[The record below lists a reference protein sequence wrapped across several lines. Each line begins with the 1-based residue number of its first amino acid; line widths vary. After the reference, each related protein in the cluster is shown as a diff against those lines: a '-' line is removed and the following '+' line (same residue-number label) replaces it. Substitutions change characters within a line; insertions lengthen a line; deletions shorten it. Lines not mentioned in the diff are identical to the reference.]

1 MSGAA
6 AAGAYSNAG
15 KRKPLDSR
23 IPSLISNSLL
33 TGHRSFFLM
42 VGDRAKSHAQIVN
55 LHFLL
60 SQSIA
65 GLANPTDAQKK
76 NPRPNVLWCY
86 KKDLGFTSNRK
97 KRESKVKKEVK
108 RGDRDVGEMDPFEL
122 FVSVTDVRYTYY
134 KDTHKILGQTFNML
148 ILQDFE
154 AITPNLLARTIET
167 VEGGGIVVCLLQ
179 GMKSLRD
186 LYGMTMDVHSR
197 YRSSVAADIA
207 PVARFNER
215 FLLSLGSNP
224 SCLVVDDELN
234 VLPIS
239 AGKDI
244 VPIDPD
250 LGVGVAKSSGKG
262 KRRELEGEAE
272 LKALK
277 DSLKDTKGIGEVVA
291 EARTLDQA
299 KSILTFTDA
308 ITSKSLS
315 QTVSLTAGRGRG
327 KSAALGLSIALAVLH
342 SYSNIFVTSPSPEN
356 LKTLFEFIFKGFDK
370 LGWEEHLDY
379 DIVQS
384 TNPEWKG
391 AVVRV
396 NIFRQHRQTIQYIQP
411 QDYHVLGQAELV
423 VIDEAAAIPLPLV
436 RSLLGPYLVF
446 MASTINGYEGT
457 GRSLSLKLLQQLREM
472 SRPSSALAVNNTNA
486 GDGEGN
492 KASGGSSSSLA
503 VVRSLKEI
511 KLSTPIRY
519 APGDQIE
526 KWLNSLLCLDATLAV
541 PSKKTLQGCPHP
553 SNCELFYVNR
563 DTLFSYH
570 PASEVFLQ
578 RMMSLYVASHYKN
591 SPNDLQLMSDAPGH
605 HLFVL
610 LPPLKEGDNTLPD
623 PLVVLQVA
631 LEGNISK
638 QSVLDNLSRGKMAGG
653 DLIPWTISQQY
664 QDDDFASLS
673 GARIVRVAVHPDYAK
688 MGYGSRAISALNEFY
703 SGELLNLDEV
713 AAELEV
719 ETFEDV
725 AKTEKNASLSTD
737 RIGIRDASKMPPLL
751 QRLSERA
758 PEKLDYL
765 GVSYGV
771 TPQLFKF
778 WKRGGFVPLYMRQTT
793 NDLTGEHSCVMIR
806 GLNKNM
812 EETRRWLG
820 DFAVDFR
827 KRFISLL
834 SFKFREF
841 GSIAALTML
850 EAANAGEGAG
860 KSRELVSTDVRDLFS
875 PFDLKRLD
883 SYANN
888 MLDYHVILDLLP
900 TLAALYFAKRFP
912 ADIKLS
918 GVQSS
923 ILLALGLQRKSV
935 EDIESELQLPV
946 AQTLALFVKTIRKLT
961 KSIQE
966 ILKADVGRTL
976 PTEAQVSASRLLTN
990 AANDLNDAGASGVA
1004 TKATSRDAIAKEL
1017 EQEGNEVL
1025 KQLREEQRE
1034 VLDSL
1039 DLKQYAVGGSKDEW
1053 AAAEAQ
1059 VASKMN
1065 GGKAGASS
1073 VVSVKNPNSTKGNK
1087 RKGPIAE
1094 DEGAKGKKDK
1104 KDKKRRKN

>member
-1 MSGAA
+1 MSGA
-6 AAGAYSNAG
+6 NATG
-15 KRKPLDSR
+15 RRKPLDTR
-23 IPSLISNSLL
+23 IPALISNSLIS
-33 TGHRSFFLM
+33 GHRSFFVM
-42 VGDRAKSHAQIVN
+42 VGDKSKQHAQIVN

-76 NPRPNVLWCY
+76 NPRPSVLWAY

-97 KRESKVKKEVK
+97 KRETKVKREVK
-108 RGDRDVGEMDPFEL
+108 RGQREVGEMDPFEL

-148 ILQDFE
+148 VLQDFE
-154 AITPNLLARTIET
+154 ALTPNLLARTIET

-179 GMKSLRD
+179 GMKSLRE
-186 LYGMTMDVHSR
+186 LYSMTMDVHSR
-197 YRSSVAADIA
+197 YRSSMSEAS

-215 FLLSLGSNP
+215 FLLSLGNNP

-250 LGVGVAKSSGKG
+250 LGVGVARSSGKG
-262 KRRELEGEAE
+262 KRREQEGEAE
-272 LKALK
+272 LRGLK
-277 DSLKDTKGIGEVVA
+277 ESMADTKGVGDVLA

-299 KSILTFTDA
+299 KAILTFTDA

-315 QTVSLTAGRGRG
+315 QTVSLTAARGRG
-327 KSAALGLSIALAVLH
+327 KSAALGLSIALAILH
-342 SYSNIFVTSPSPEN
+342 GYSNVFVTSPSPEN

-411 QDYHVLGQAELV
+411 QDFHVLGQAELV

-472 SRPSSALAVNNTNA
+472 SRPASALAAPAKND
-486 GDGEGN
+486 DGTAV
-492 KASGGSSSSLA
+492 KGGSSSASLNVA
-503 VVRSLKEI
+503 RTLKEI
-511 KLSTPIRY
+511 KLTTPIRY
-519 APGDQIE
+519 APGDEIE
-526 KWLNSLLCLDATLAV
+526 KWLNQLLCLDATIAV

-553 SNCELFYVNR
+553 SQCELYYVNR

-610 LPPLKEGDNTLPD
+610 LPPLKEGDNALPD
-623 PLVVLQVA
+623 PLVVVQVA

-638 QSVLDNLSRGKMAGG
+638 QSVMDNLSRGRMAGG
-653 DLIPWTISQQY
+653 DLIPWTVTQQY

-673 GARIVRVAVHPDYAK
+673 GARIVRIAVHPDYAK
-688 MGYGSRAISALNEFY
+688 MGYGSRTLTALNEFY

-713 AAELEV
+713 AAELDV

-725 AKTEKNASLSTD
+725 AKVDESASLQTD
-737 RIGIRDASKMPPLL
+737 RIGIRDAAKMPPLL
-751 QRLSERA
+751 QRLSERQ
-758 PEKLDYL
+758 PENLDYL
-765 GVSYGV
+765 GTSYGV
-771 TPQLFKF
+771 TPLLFKF
-778 WKRGGFVPLYMRQTT
+778 WKRAGYVPLYMRQTT
-793 NDLTGEHSCVMIR
+793 NDLTGEHSCIMIR
-806 GLNKNM
+806 GLNKN
-812 EETRRWLG
+812 EDEAKRWLG
-820 DFAVDFR
+820 DFSIDFR
-827 KRFISLL
+827 KRFIALL
-834 SFKFREF
+834 SYKFREF
-841 GSIAALTML
+841 SSILALSIL
-850 EAANAGEGAG
+850 ESASSLDTASG
-860 KSRELVSTDVRDLFS
+860 RRTLVSTDVRDMFS

-883 SYANN
+883 SYGNN

-900 TLAALYFAKRFP
+900 TLAALYFSRRFP
-912 ADIKLS
+912 EDVKLS
-918 GVQSS
+918 GVQAS
-923 ILLALGLQRKSV
+923 ILASLGLQRKSV
-935 EDIESELQLPV
+935 EDIEAELQLPV
-946 AQTLALFVKTIRKLT
+946 AQTLALFVKVIRKLV
-961 KSIQE
+961 KSLQE
-966 ILKADVGRTL
+966 ILQADVARSL
-976 PTEAQVSASRLLTN
+976 PTED
-990 AANDLNDAGASGVA
+990 AAAATAARILPAGDSGVA
-1004 TKATSRDAIAKEL
+1004 TSLTHKDALAKEL
-1017 EQEGNEVL
+1017 EDEGNEVL
-1025 KQLREEQRE
+1025 KQLRNEQRG
-1034 VLDSL
+1034 VIDSL
-1039 DLKQYAVGGSKDEW
+1039 DLKQYAIGGSKDEW
-1053 AAAEAQ
+1053 AAAEAR
-1059 VASKMN
+1059 VAAKVV
-1065 GGKAGASS
+1065 GGKDRLSS
-1073 VVSVKNPNSTKGNK
+1073 TVSVKNPNSTKALK
-1087 RKGPIAE
+1087 RNRG
-1094 DEGAKGKKDK
+1094 EGEEGKQANGGGGKKDK
-1104 KDKKRRKN
+1104 KDKKRRKA

>member
-1 MSGAA
+1 MSGA
-6 AAGAYSNAG
+6 NAQG
-15 KRKPLDSR
+15 RRKPLDPR
-23 IPSLISNSLL
+23 IPALISNNLI
-33 TGHRSFFLM
+33 TAHRSFFVL
-42 VGDRAKSHAQIVN
+42 VGDRAKAHSQIVN
-55 LHFLL
+55 LHWLL
-60 SQSIA
+60 STATSSLQ
-65 GLANPTDAQKK
+65 NPTDAQKK
-76 NPRPNVLWCY
+76 NPRPRVLWCY
-86 KKDLGFTSNRK
+86 KKDLGFSSNRK
-97 KRESKVKKEVK
+97 QRESKVKREVK
-108 RGDRDVGEMDPFEL
+108 RGQRDVGEMNPFEL
-122 FVSVTDVRYTYY
+122 FVSVTDIRYTYY

-148 ILQDFE
+148 VLQDFE

-179 GMKSLRD
+179 GMKSLRG
-186 LYGMTMDVHSR
+186 LYSMSMDVHAR
-197 YRSSVAADIA
+197 YRSSMSSAS

-215 FLLSLGSNP
+215 FLLSLGNNP
-224 SCLVVDDELN
+224 SCLIVDDELN

-244 VPIDPD
+244 EPIDPD
-250 LGVGVAKSSGKG
+250 LGVGVARSSGKG
-262 KRRELEGEAE
+262 KRREQEGEAE
-272 LKALK
+272 LRALK
-277 DSLKDTKGIGEVVA
+277 ESMADTKGVGDILA

-299 KSILTFTDA
+299 KAILTFTDA

-315 QTVSLTAGRGRG
+315 QTVSLTAARGRG

-472 SRPSSALAVNNTNA
+472 SRPSSALSAPTKND
-486 GDGEGN
+486 DGTTV
-492 KASGGSSSSLA
+492 KGGSSSSSSLA
-503 VVRSLKEI
+503 ISRTLKEI
-511 KLSTPIRY
+511 KLTTPIRY
-519 APGDQIE
+519 APGDEIE
-526 KWLNSLLCLDATLAV
+526 KWLNQLLCLDATIAV

-553 SNCELFYVNR
+553 SQCELYYVNR

-610 LPPLKEGDNTLPD
+610 LPPLKEGDNSLPE
-623 PLVVLQVA
+623 PLVVVQVA

-638 QSVLDNLSRGKMAGG
+638 QTVMDNLARGKLAGG
-653 DLIPWTISQQY
+653 DLIPWTITQQF

-673 GARIVRVAVHPDYAK
+673 GARVVRIAAHPDYAK
-688 MGYGSRAISALNEFY
+688 MGYGSRTLQALNSFY

-725 AKTEKNASLSTD
+725 AKVDEDASLATD
-737 RIGIRDASKMPPLL
+737 RIGIRDAAKMPPLL
-751 QRLSERA
+751 QRLSERQ
-758 PEKLDYL
+758 PENLDYL
-765 GVSYGV
+765 GTSYGI
-771 TPQLFKF
+771 TPSLFKF
-778 WKRGGFVPLYMRQTT
+778 WKRAGFVPLYLRQSQ
-793 NDLTGEHSCVMIR
+793 NDLTGEHSCVMLR
-806 GLNKNM
+806 GLNKNA
-812 EETRRWLG
+812 EEANRWLG
-820 DFAVDFR
+820 AFSVDFR
-827 KRFISLL
+827 KRFITLL
-834 SFKFREF
+834 SYKFREF
-841 GSIAALTML
+841 GSITALSIL
-850 EAANAGEGAG
+850 EAASVLETLD
-860 KSRELVSTDVRDLFS
+860 SRRTLVSTDVRDLFS
-875 PFDLKRLD
+875 PFDLKRLE
-883 SYANN
+883 SYGNN

-900 TLAALYFAKRFP
+900 TLAGLYFTRRLP
-912 ADIKLS
+912 EEVKLS
-918 GVQSS
+918 GVQAS
-923 ILLALGLQRKSV
+923 ILCALGLQRKSV

-946 AQTLALFVKTIRKLT
+946 AQTLALFVKVIRKLT
-961 KSIQE
+961 KALQE
-966 ILKADVGRTL
+966 LLKDDVARTL
-976 PTEAQVSASRLLTN
+976 PSED
-990 AANDLNDAGASGVA
+990 AAAAAAARILPTPNPNLNGSGVA
-1004 TKATSRDAIAKEL
+1004 TQLSNKAAIAKEL
-1017 EQEGNEVL
+1017 EAEGDEVL
-1025 KQLREEQRE
+1025 KQLRDQQRE
-1034 VLDSL
+1034 VIDSL
-1039 DLKQYAVGGSKDEW
+1039 DLKQYSIGGSKDEW

-1059 VASKMN
+1059 VAAKLA
-1065 GGKAGASS
+1065 GGKATASS
-1073 VVSVKNPNSTKGNK
+1073 TVSVKNPNSTKGLK
-1087 RKGPIAE
+1087 RKGPEGGAE
-1094 DEGAKGKKDK
+1094 DGANKANGKKQKKDK
-1104 KDKKRRKN
+1104 KQKKH

>member
-1 MSGAA
+1 MSGANNV
-6 AAGAYSNAG
+6 GR
-15 KRKPLDSR
+15 RKPLDTR
-23 IPSLISNSLL
+23 IPALISNSLL
-33 TGHRSFFLM
+33 TGHRSFFVM
-42 VGDRAKSHAQIVN
+42 VGDQSKMHAQIVN

-60 SQSIA
+60 SQAIA

-76 NPRPNVLWCY
+76 NPRPNVLWAY
-86 KKDLGFTSNRK
+86 RKDLGFTSNRK
-97 KRESKVKKEVK
+97 KRETKIKRDVK
-108 RGDRDVGEMDPFEL
+108 RGQRDVGEMDPFEL

-167 VEGGGIVVCLLQ
+167 VEGGGIVVCMLQ
-179 GMKSLRD
+179 GMKSLRE
-186 LYGMTMDVHSR
+186 LYSMSMDVHSR
-197 YRSSVAADIA
+197 YRSSMSDAS

-215 FLLSLGSNP
+215 FLLSLGNNP

-234 VLPIS
+234 ILPIS

-244 VPIDPD
+244 QPIDPD
-250 LGVGVAKSSGKG
+250 LGVGVARSSGKG
-262 KRRELEGEAE
+262 KRKEQEGEAE
-272 LKALK
+272 LRALK
-277 DSLKDTKGIGEVVA
+277 DSMADTKGVGDVLA

-299 KSILTFTDA
+299 KAILTFTNA

-315 QTVSLTAGRGRG
+315 QTVSLTAARGRG

-472 SRPSSALAVNNTNA
+472 SRPSSALNAPSAADDGTAV
-486 GDGEGN
+486 
-492 KASGGSSSSLA
+492 KGSTSSTALS
-503 VVRSLKEI
+503 VSRTLKEI

-519 APGDQIE
+519 APGDDIE
-526 KWLNSLLCLDATLAV
+526 KWLNQLLCLDATIAQ

-553 SNCELFYVNR
+553 SQCELYYVNR

-570 PASEVFLQ
+570 PASEAFLQ

-610 LPPLKEGDNTLPD
+610 LPPLKEGDNSLPD
-623 PLVVLQVA
+623 PLVVVQVA

-653 DLIPWTISQQY
+653 DLIPWTITQQF

-673 GARIVRVAVHPDYAK
+673 GARIVRIAVHPDYAK
-688 MGYGSRAISALNEFY
+688 MGYGSRTVQALNAFY

-713 AAELEV
+713 TAELEV

-725 AKTEKNASLSTD
+725 AKVDKSASLQTD
-737 RIGIRDASKMPPLL
+737 RIGIRDAAKMPPLL
-751 QRLSERA
+751 QRLSERQ

-765 GVSYGV
+765 GTSYGV
-771 TPQLFKF
+771 TPLLFKF
-778 WKRGGFVPLYMRQTT
+778 WKRAGFVPLYMRQTQ
-793 NDLTGEHSCVMIR
+793 NDLTGEHSCIMLR
-806 GLNKNM
+806 GLNKNAD
-812 EETRRWLG
+812 ESSRWLG
-820 DFAVDFR
+820 AFSADFR
-827 KRFISLL
+827 KRFITLL

-841 GSIAALTML
+841 GSITALSIL
-850 EAANAGEGAG
+850 EAA
-860 KSRELVSTDVRDLFS
+860 STLDSLDLRRTLVSTDVRDFFS
-875 PFDLKRLD
+875 PFDLKRLE
-883 SYANN
+883 SYGNN
-888 MLDYHVILDLLP
+888 LLDYHVILDLLP
-900 TLAALYFAKRFP
+900 SLASLYFARRFP

-918 GVQSS
+918 GVQAS
-923 ILLALGLQRKSV
+923 ILCALGLQRKSV
-935 EDIESELQLPV
+935 EDIETELQLPV
-946 AQTLALFVKTIRKLT
+946 AQTLALFVKVIRKLI
-961 KSIQE
+961 KSLQE
-966 ILKADVGRTL
+966 ILKEDVARTL
-976 PTEAQVSASRLLTN
+976 PTEDAAAAAAARLLPSASQV
-990 AANDLNDAGASGVA
+990 DGDSGVA
-1004 TKATSRDAIAKEL
+1004 TQLTGKAALNKEL
-1017 EQEGNEVL
+1017 EEEGNEVL
-1025 KQLREEQRE
+1025 KQLRDEQRD
-1034 VLDSL
+1034 VINSL

-1059 VASKMN
+1059 VAARMA
-1065 GGKAGASS
+1065 GGKQGLSS
-1073 VVSVKNPNSTKGNK
+1073 TVSVKNPSSTKALK
-1087 RKGPIAE
+1087 RNRPEVE
-1094 DEGAKGKKDK
+1094 DGAKQATGKKDK
-1104 KDKKRRKN
+1104 KDKKRRKQ

>member
-1 MSGAA
+1 MSGANSVGVA
-6 AAGAYSNAG
+6 

-23 IPSLISNSLL
+23 IPALISNSLL
-33 TGHRSFFLM
+33 TGHRSFFLV
-42 VGDRAKSHAQIVN
+42 VGDRAKAHAQIVN

-108 RGDRDVGEMDPFEL
+108 RGERDVGEMDPFEL

-197 YRSSVAADIA
+197 YRTSTSDIA

-244 VPIDPD
+244 EPIDPD
-250 LGVGVAKSSGKG
+250 LGVGVARSSGKG
-262 KRRELEGEAE
+262 KRREQEGEAE
-272 LKALK
+272 LRALK
-277 DSLKDTKGIGEVVA
+277 ESLADTKGVGDVVA

-299 KSILTFTDA
+299 KAILTFTDA

-315 QTVSLTAGRGRG
+315 QTVSLTAARGRG

-472 SRPSSALAVNNTNA
+472 SRPSSALSAPSA
-486 GDGEGN
+486 IGGEDGQKGS
-492 KASGGSSSSLA
+492 ASGSSSTLTA
-503 VVRSLKEI
+503 VRSLKEI

-526 KWLNSLLCLDATLAV
+526 MWLNSLLCLDATIAV

-553 SNCELFYVNR
+553 STCELYYVNR

-688 MGYGSRAISALNEFY
+688 MGYGSRSIQALNSFY

-713 AAELEV
+713 AAEMEV

-725 AKTEKNASLSTD
+725 AKTDKNASLATD
-737 RIGIRDASKMPPLL
+737 SITIRDAAKMPPLL
-751 QRLSERA
+751 QRLSERS

-771 TPQLFKF
+771 TPLLFKF
-778 WKRGGFVPLYMRQTT
+778 WKRAGFVPLYMRQTT
-793 NDLTGEHSCVMIR
+793 NDLTGEHSCVMLR
-806 GLNKNM
+806 GLNKNQ
-812 EETRRWLG
+812 EETSRWLS
-820 DFAVDFR
+820 DFSVDFR
-827 KRFISLL
+827 KRFIALL
-834 SFKFREF
+834 SYKFREF
-841 GSIAALTML
+841 GSITSLSIL
-850 EAANAGEGAG
+850 EAANSGDVSEQQ
-860 KSRELVSTDVRDLFS
+860 RTLVSTDVRDLFS

-888 MLDYHVILDLLP
+888 MLDYHVVLDLLP
-900 TLAALYFAKRFP
+900 TLAALYFTRRFP

-935 EDIESELQLPV
+935 EDIETELQLPV

-961 KSIQE
+961 RSLQE
-966 ILKADVGRTL
+966 VLKADVARTL
-976 PTEAQVSASRLLTN
+976 PSEAEVAASRLLP
-990 AANDLNDAGASGVA
+990 APVGGGASGVA
-1004 TKATSRDAIAKEL
+1004 TAESSEQALAKEL
-1017 EQEGNEVL
+1017 EAEGNEVI
-1025 KQLREEQRE
+1025 KQLREQQRE
-1034 VLDSL
+1034 VIDSL
-1039 DLKQYAVGGSKDEW
+1039 DLKQYAIGGSKDEW
-1053 AAAEAQ
+1053 AAAEAK
-1059 VASKMN
+1059 VAAKV
-1065 GGKAGASS
+1065 GGAKAGLSS
-1073 VVSVKNPNSTKGNK
+1073 VVSIKNPNSTKGQK
-1087 RKGPIAE
+1087 RKAATEEEKQNGGG
-1094 DEGAKGKKDK
+1094 GAGKKDK
-1104 KDKKRRKN
+1104 KDKRRKKQ

>member
-1 MSGAA
+1 MSGANSVGVA
-6 AAGAYSNAG
+6 

-23 IPSLISNSLL
+23 IPALISNSLL
-33 TGHRSFFLM
+33 TGHRSFFLL
-42 VGDRAKSHAQIVN
+42 VGDRAKAHAQIVN

-108 RGDRDVGEMDPFEL
+108 RGERDVGEMDPFEL

-197 YRSSVAADIA
+197 YRTSTSDIA

-244 VPIDPD
+244 EPIDPD
-250 LGVGVAKSSGKG
+250 LGVGVARSSGKG
-262 KRRELEGEAE
+262 KRREQEGEAE
-272 LKALK
+272 LRALK
-277 DSLKDTKGIGEVVA
+277 ESLADTKGVGDVVA

-299 KSILTFTDA
+299 KAILTFTDA

-315 QTVSLTAGRGRG
+315 QTVSLTAARGRG

-472 SRPSSALAVNNTNA
+472 SRPSSALSAPSA
-486 GDGEGN
+486 LGEDGQKGS
-492 KASGGSSSSLA
+492 ASGSSSTLTA
-503 VVRSLKEI
+503 VRSLKEI

-526 KWLNSLLCLDATLAV
+526 KWLNSLLCLDATIAV

-553 SNCELFYVNR
+553 STCELYYVNR

-688 MGYGSRAISALNEFY
+688 MGYGSRSIQALNSFY

-713 AAELEV
+713 AAEMEV

-725 AKTEKNASLSTD
+725 AKTDKNASLATD
-737 RIGIRDASKMPPLL
+737 SITIRDAAKMPPLL
-751 QRLSERA
+751 QRLSERS

-771 TPQLFKF
+771 TPLLFKF
-778 WKRGGFVPLYMRQTT
+778 WKRAGFVPLYMRQTT
-793 NDLTGEHSCVMIR
+793 NDLTGEHSCVMLR
-806 GLNKNM
+806 GLNKNQA
-812 EETRRWLG
+812 ETSRWLS
-820 DFAVDFR
+820 DFSVDFR
-827 KRFISLL
+827 KRFIALL
-834 SFKFREF
+834 SYKFREF
-841 GSIAALTML
+841 GSIPALSIL
-850 EAANAGEGAG
+850 EAANSGDVSEQQ
-860 KSRELVSTDVRDLFS
+860 RTLVSTDVRDLFS

-888 MLDYHVILDLLP
+888 MLDYHVVLDLLP
-900 TLAALYFAKRFP
+900 TLAALYFTRRFP

-935 EDIESELQLPV
+935 EDIETELQLPV

-961 KSIQE
+961 KSLQE
-966 ILKADVGRTL
+966 VLKADVARTL
-976 PTEAQVSASRLLTN
+976 PSEAEVAASRLLP
-990 AANDLNDAGASGVA
+990 APAVGASGVA
-1004 TKATSRDAIAKEL
+1004 TAESSEQALAKEL
-1017 EQEGNEVL
+1017 EAEGNEVL
-1025 KQLREEQRE
+1025 KQLREQQRE
-1034 VLDSL
+1034 VIDSL
-1039 DLKQYAVGGSKDEW
+1039 DLKQYAIGGSKDEW

-1059 VASKMN
+1059 VAAKV
-1065 GGKAGASS
+1065 GGAKVGLSS
-1073 VVSVKNPNSTKGNK
+1073 VVSVKNPNSTKGQK
-1087 RKGPIAE
+1087 RKAAAE
-1094 DEGAKGKKDK
+1094 EDKQNGAAGKKDK
-1104 KDKKRRKN
+1104 KDKKRKKH

>member
-1 MSGAA
+1 MSGANST
-6 AAGAYSNAG
+6 GR
-15 KRKPLDSR
+15 RKPLDTR
-23 IPSLISNSLL
+23 IPALISNSLQ
-33 TGHRSFFLM
+33 TSHRSFFLLL
-42 VGDRAKSHAQIVN
+42 GDRAKAHAQIVN

-97 KRESKVKKEVK
+97 KREGKVKRDVK
-108 RGDRDVGEMDPFEL
+108 RNQREVGEMDPFEL

-148 ILQDFE
+148 VLQDFE

-179 GMKSLRD
+179 GMKSLRG
-186 LYGMTMDVHSR
+186 LYSMTMDVHSR
-197 YRSSVAADIA
+197 YRSATSTAA

-215 FLLSLGSNP
+215 FLLSLGNNP

-244 VPIDPD
+244 VPLDPD
-250 LGVGVAKSSGKG
+250 GGVGVGRSAGKG
-262 KRRELEGEAE
+262 KRREAEGEAE
-272 LKALK
+272 LRALK
-277 DSLKDTKGIGEVVA
+277 EGLKDTKGVGEVVA

-299 KSILTFTDA
+299 KAILTFTDA

-342 SYSNIFVTSPSPEN
+342 GYSNVFVTSPSPEN

-370 LGWEEHLDY
+370 MGWEEHLDY

-411 QDYHVLGQAELV
+411 QDFHVLGQAELV

-457 GRSLSLKLLQQLREM
+457 GRSLSLKLLQQLRDM
-472 SRPSSALAVNNTNA
+472 SRPASALAAPSA
-486 GDGEGN
+486 GDDQ
-492 KASGGSSSSLA
+492 KASGSNPLSIS
-503 VVRSLKEI
+503 RTLKEI
-511 KLSTPIRY
+511 NLTTPIRY
-519 APGDQIE
+519 GTNDPVE
-526 KWLNSLLCLDATLAV
+526 KWLNGLLCLDATISV

-553 SNCELFYVNR
+553 STCELFYVNR
-563 DTLFSYH
+563 DTLFSFH

-623 PLVVLQVA
+623 PLVVMQVA

-673 GARIVRVAVHPDYAK
+673 GARIVRIAVHPDYAK
-688 MGYGSRAISALNEFY
+688 MGYGSRALQSLNSFY

-713 AAELEV
+713 MAEMDI

-725 AKTEKNASLSTD
+725 AKVDENATLHTD
-737 RIGIRDASKMPPLL
+737 KVGIRDASRMPPLL
-751 QRLSERA
+751 QRLSERQ
-758 PEKLDYL
+758 PENLDYL
-765 GVSYGV
+765 GTSYGV
-771 TPQLFKF
+771 TPLLFKF
-778 WKRGGFVPLYMRQTT
+778 WKRAGYVPLYMRQTT
-793 NDLTGEHSCVMIR
+793 NDLTGEHSCVMLR
-806 GLNKNM
+806 GLNKNKD
-812 EETRRWLG
+812 ESASWLSA
-820 DFAVDFR
+820 FSVDFR

-834 SFKFREF
+834 SYKFREF
-841 GSIAALTML
+841 ASVTALSVL
-850 EAANAGEGAG
+850 EAANAGDIAEVG
-860 KSRELVSTDVRDLFS
+860 RTLVAED
-875 PFDLKRLD
+875 RLD

-900 TLAALYFAKRFP
+900 TLAALYFSRRFP
-912 ADIKLS
+912 ADVKLS

-935 EDIESELQLPV
+935 EDIETELHLPV
-946 AQTLALFVKTIRKLT
+946 AQSLALFVKTIRKMT
-961 KSIQE
+961 KSLQE
-966 ILKADVGRTL
+966 VQKVSIARTL
-976 PTEAQVSASRLLTN
+976 PQQEQNPTALVMAKKGSLSTKSAQGGEKGLAE
-990 AANDLNDAGASGVA
+990 
-1004 TKATSRDAIAKEL
+1004 EL
-1017 EQEGNEVL
+1017 AEEGNEVVRQL
-1025 KQLREEQRE
+1025 KEQQRE
-1034 VLDSL
+1034 VIDSL
-1039 DLKQYAVGGSKDEW
+1039 DLKQYAIAGDADEW
-1053 AAAEAQ
+1053 AAAQAK
-1059 VASKMN
+1059 VASRI
-1065 GGKAGASS
+1065 GGSGDGAIPS
-1073 VVSVKNPNSTKGNK
+1073 VLSIKNPASTKALK
-1087 RKGPIAE
+1087 RKSGE
-1094 DEGAKGKKDK
+1094 EKEGGSKDKKEK
-1104 KDKKRRKN
+1104 KDKKRRKEKH